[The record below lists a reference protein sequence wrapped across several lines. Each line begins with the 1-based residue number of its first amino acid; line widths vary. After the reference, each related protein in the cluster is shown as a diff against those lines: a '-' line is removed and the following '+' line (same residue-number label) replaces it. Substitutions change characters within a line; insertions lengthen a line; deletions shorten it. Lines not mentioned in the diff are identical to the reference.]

1 MDGEKK
7 TLYDGKFERGLFSY
21 EDLVMDKFYKRILV
35 EAILSYEFDVPLGR
49 NLSFNDKLKT
59 A

>member
-21 EDLVMDKFYKRILV
+21 EDLIMDKFYKRIFV
-35 EAILSYEFDVPLGR
+35 EAILSHEFKVPLSK

>member
-7 TLYDGKFERGLFSY
+7 TLYGGKFESGLFSY
-21 EDLVMDKFYKRILV
+21 EELVMDKFYKRVIV
-35 EAILSYEFDVPLGR
+35 EAILSHEFNVPLEK
-49 NLSFNDKLKT
+49 NLSFNDKIKT